1 MSGPIEIAFVKAQ
14 AYGNDFLFV
23 DADEVVAAAPAALAR
38 AACHRTRGLGA
49 DGLIRYRRTPDGAAM
64 TLVNADGSHAEVSG
78 NGVRCLGAIL
88 AAGTA
93 EDPGAGEPPAL
104 PGAEFAVATDAGVK
118 RLVLLAAEPPRF
130 TFRASMGAPRE
141 LRQETIDVEGEKVA
155 AVVLSVGNPQCV
167 VLTPALDED
176 RFRRLGPRLAG
187 HRAFPAGTNVAFVE
201 VQQAD
206 RVRVLIWERGVG
218 PTAASGTGACASA
231 VAAAAYGGAERRL
244 DVAAPGGTQRVEWGD
259 DGIWLTG
266 WAEITA
272 RGRWIRGPGA
282 D

>member
-1 MSGPIEIAFVKAQ
+1 MSGPPEIAFVKAQ

-23 DADEVVAAAPAALAR
+23 EADEVEGADPAALAR
-38 AACHRTRGLGA
+38 AACHRTRGIGA
-49 DGLIRYRRTPDGAAM
+49 DGLIRYSRTPEGAVM
-64 TLVNADGSHAEVSG
+64 TLVNADGSPAEVSG

-88 AAGTA
+88 AAGRA
-93 EDPGAGEPPAL
+93 AAAGRDGESAM
-104 PGAEFAVATDAGVK
+104 PGAEFAVRTDAGVR
-118 RLVLLAAEPPRF
+118 RLVLLASEPPRY
-130 TFRASMGAPRE
+130 TFRAAMGAPRD
-141 LRQETIDVEGEKVA
+141 LRRRTLDVEGEQLA

-167 VLTPALDED
+167 VLTPALDEE

-187 HRAFPAGTNVAFVE
+187 HREFPAGTNVAFVE
-201 VQQAD
+201 LQRAD

-218 PTAASGTGACASA
+218 PTEASGTGACAAA
-231 VAAAAYGGAERRL
+231 VAAAAFGGAARRL
-244 DVAAPGGTQRVEWGD
+244 DVAAPGGTQRVEWTD

-272 RGRWIRGPGA
+272 RGRWARRPEA

>member
-1 MSGPIEIAFVKAQ
+1 MSGPIEIPFVKAH

-23 DADEVVAAAPAALAR
+23 DARHVEGAHLPPLGR

-49 DGLIRYRRTPDGAAM
+49 DGLIRYRRTSDGAAM
-64 TLVNADGSHAEVSG
+64 TLVNADGSPAEVSG

-88 AAGTA
+88 AAGA
-93 EDPGAGEPPAL
+93 DAPAASGGG
-104 PGAEFAVATDAGVK
+104 PAPAGAEFAVSTDAGTK
-118 RLVLLAAEPPRF
+118 RLVLLEAAAPRY
-130 TFRASMGAPRE
+130 RLAASMGTPRD
-141 LRQETIDVEGEKVA
+141 LRQETLDVDGEPLSV
-155 AVVLSVGNPQCV
+155 VVLSVGNPQCV
-167 VLTPALDED
+167 VLTPALDEA

-201 VQQAD
+201 VQRAD

-231 VAAAAYGGAERRL
+231 VAAAAYRGASRRI
-244 DVAAPGGTQRVEWGD
+244 DVAAPGGTQRVEWSD
-259 DGIWLTG
+259 DGIRLTG
-266 WAEITA
+266 WAEIVA
-272 RGRWIRGPGA
+272 RGRWIRESGA

>member
-1 MSGPIEIAFVKAQ
+1 MAGPAKIAFVKAQ

-23 DADEVVAAAPAALAR
+23 DASEVEGAEPAALAR
-38 AACHRTRGLGA
+38 AICHRTRGLGA
-49 DGLIRYRRTPDGAAM
+49 DGLIRYHRTADGATM

-88 AAGTA
+88 AS
-93 EDPGAGEPPAL
+93 GEGEGPAAV
-104 PGAEFAVATDAGVK
+104 GAEFAVGTDAGVK
-118 RLVLLAAEPPRF
+118 RLVLLEAAPPRY
-130 TFRASMGAPRE
+130 TFRASMGAPRDM
-141 LRQETIDVEGEKVA
+141 RRETLDVNGEQVA

-167 VLTPALDED
+167 VLTSELDEE
-176 RFRRLGPRLAG
+176 RFHRLGPRLAR

-218 PTAASGTGACASA
+218 PTEASGTGACASA
-231 VAAAAYGGAERRL
+231 VAAAAYGGAARRV
-244 DVAAPGGTQRVEWGD
+244 DVAAPGGTQRVEWD
-259 DGIWLTG
+259 DGEIWLTG
-266 WAEITA
+266 WAEMTA
-272 RGRWIRGPGA
+272 RGRWIWTPSA

>member
-23 DADEVVAAAPAALAR
+23 DAGEVEGAEPAALAR
-38 AACHRTRGLGA
+38 SACHRTRGVGA
-49 DGLIRYRRTPDGAAM
+49 DGLIRYRRTPRGATM
-64 TLVNADGSHAEVSG
+64 TLINADGSSAEVSG

-88 AAGTA
+88 AADEAALAGSA
-93 EDPGAGEPPAL
+93 AGARPGAG
-104 PGAEFAVATDAGVK
+104 FAVATDAGIR

-130 TFRASMGAPRE
+130 TFRASMGEARD
-141 LRQETIDVEGEKVA
+141 LRQETLDVDGEQVG
-155 AVVLSVGNPQCV
+155 AVLLSVGNPQCI
-167 VLTPALDED
+167 VLTPALDEE

-201 VQQAD
+201 VQRAD
-206 RVRVLIWERGVG
+206 RLRVLIWERGVG
-218 PTAASGTGACASA
+218 PTQASGTGACAAA
-231 VAAAAYGGAERRL
+231 VAAAAYGGARRRV
-244 DVAAPGGTQRVEWGD
+244 DVAAPGGTQRVEWVD
-259 DGIWLTG
+259 DEIQLTG

-272 RGRWIRGPGA
+272 RGRWLRQPGA

>member
-1 MSGPIEIAFVKAQ
+1 MSDPIDIAFVKAQ

-23 DADEVVAAAPAALAR
+23 DERDVAGAEPAALAR

-88 AAGTA
+88 AAGRTS
-93 EDPGAGEPPAL
+93 AGGRGEAQAR
-104 PGAEFAVATDAGVK
+104 PGAEFAVATEAGVK

-130 TFRASMGAPRE
+130 TFRASMGAPRD
-141 LRQETIDVEGEKVA
+141 LRRETLDVDGEQVA
-155 AVVLSVGNPQCV
+155 AVVLSVGNPQCI
-167 VLTPALDED
+167 VLTTALDEE
-176 RFRRLGPRLAG
+176 RFRRLGPRLAR

-201 VQQAD
+201 VQQVD
-206 RVRVLIWERGVG
+206 RVRVLIWERGAG
-218 PTAASGTGACASA
+218 PTEASGTGACASA
-231 VAAAAYGGAERRL
+231 VAAAAYGGAARRV
-244 DVAAPGGTQRVEWGD
+244 DVVAPGGTQRVEWAD
-259 DGIWLTG
+259 DDVRLTG

-272 RGRWIRGPGA
+272 RGRWMRRPV
-282 D
+282 

>member
-1 MSGPIEIAFVKAQ
+1 MSSPNEIAFVKAQ
-14 AYGNDFLFV
+14 AYGNDFVFV
-23 DADEVVAAAPAALAR
+23 DAGEVEGADPAALAR

-49 DGLIRYRRTPDGAAM
+49 DGLIRYRRAPGGAAM
-64 TLVNADGSHAEVSG
+64 TLINADGSHAEVSG

-88 AAGTA
+88 AAGEA
-93 EDPGAGEPPAL
+93 APAGSGEGQAP

-130 TFRASMGAPRE
+130 TFRASMGAPRH
-141 LRQETIDVEGEKVA
+141 LRKRTLDVDGERVA
-155 AVVLSVGNPQCV
+155 TVVLSVGNPQCI
-167 VLTPALDED
+167 VLTPALDEE
-176 RFRRLGPRLAG
+176 RFRRLGPRLAA
-187 HRAFPAGTNVAFVE
+187 HRAFPAGTNVALVE

-218 PTAASGTGACASA
+218 PTEASGTGACASA
-231 VAAAAYGGAERRL
+231 VAAAAYGGASRRL
-244 DVAAPGGTQRVEWGD
+244 DVAAPGGTQRVEWMD

-272 RGRWIRGPGA
+272 RGRWTWRPGA

>member
-1 MSGPIEIAFVKAQ
+1 MSGPIEVAFVKAQ

-23 DADEVVAAAPAALAR
+23 EAGEVEGAEPAALAR

-49 DGLIRYRRTPDGAAM
+49 DGLIRFRRTPDGAAM
-64 TLVNADGSHAEVSG
+64 TLVNADGSPAEVSG
-78 NGVRCLGAIL
+78 NGLRCLGAIL
-88 AAGTA
+88 AAG
-93 EDPGAGEPPAL
+93 GAAPAGSGERRAA
-104 PGAEFAVATDAGVK
+104 PGAEFDVATDAGVR
-118 RLVLLAAEPPRF
+118 RLVLLAAEPPRY
-130 TFRASMGAPRE
+130 TFRAAMGAPRD
-141 LRQETIDVEGEKVA
+141 LRQRTFDVDGEQVA

-167 VLTPALDED
+167 VLTPALDEE

-218 PTAASGTGACASA
+218 PTESSGTGACASA
-231 VAAAAYGGAERRL
+231 VAAAAYGGAARRL
-244 DVAAPGGTQRVEWGD
+244 DVAAPGGTQRVEWVGD
-259 DGIWLTG
+259 EIWLTG

-272 RGRWIRGPGA
+272 RGRWMQRPGG

>member
-1 MSGPIEIAFVKAQ
+1 MSGPIDIAFIKAQ

-23 DADEVVAAAPAALAR
+23 DAGEVEGAEPGALAR

-49 DGLIRYRRTPDGAAM
+49 DGLIRYRRTPEGAAM

-88 AAGTA
+88 AAGGVA
-93 EDPGAGEPPAL
+93 GSGGGAPPGAA
-104 PGAEFAVATDAGVK
+104 FSVATDAGVK

-130 TFRASMGAPRE
+130 TFRASMGAPRD
-141 LRQETIDVEGEKVA
+141 LRQQTLDVDGEQVA
-155 AVVLSVGNPQCV
+155 AVVLSVGNPQCI
-167 VLTPALDED
+167 VLTPALDEQ
-176 RFRRLGPRLAG
+176 RFRRLGRRLAG

-218 PTAASGTGACASA
+218 PTEASGTGACASA
-231 VAAAAYGGAERRL
+231 VAAAAFGGAGRRL
-244 DVAAPGGTQRVEWGD
+244 DVAAPGGTQRVEWVD
-259 DGIWLTG
+259 NEIWLTG

-272 RGRWIRGPGA
+272 RGRWLLRPGA

>member
-1 MSGPIEIAFVKAQ
+1 
-14 AYGNDFLFV
+14 
-23 DADEVVAAAPAALAR
+23 
-38 AACHRTRGLGA
+38 
-49 DGLIRYRRTPDGAAM
+49 M
-64 TLVNADGSHAEVSG
+64 TLINADGSRAEVSG

-88 AAGTA
+88 AANETA
-93 EDPGAGEPPAL
+93 PAGSGAGPAL

-118 RLVLLAAEPPRF
+118 QLVLLAAEPPRY
-130 TFRASMGAPRE
+130 TFRASMGAPRD
-141 LRQETIDVEGEKVA
+141 LRQETLDVDGEQVA
-155 AVVLSVGNPQCV
+155 AVVLSVGNPQCI
-167 VLTPALDED
+167 VLTAALDEE

-201 VQQAD
+201 VQRAD

-218 PTAASGTGACASA
+218 PTEASGTGACGAA
-231 VAAAAYGGAERRL
+231 VAAAAYGGAGRRL
-244 DVAAPGGTQRVEWGD
+244 DVAAPGGTQRVDWAD

-272 RGRWIRGPGA
+272 RGRWLRRPGA